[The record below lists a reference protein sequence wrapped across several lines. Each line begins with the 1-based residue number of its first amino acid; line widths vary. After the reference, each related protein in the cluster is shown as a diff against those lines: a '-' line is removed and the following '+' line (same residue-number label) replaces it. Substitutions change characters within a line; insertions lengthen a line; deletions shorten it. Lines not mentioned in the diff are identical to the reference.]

1 MSKMTLKAAR
11 INRNLT
17 AKEAAE
23 KLGISVETLSNWEKG
38 KTYPDIPKLKRI
50 ETVYQVGYNDLI
62 FLM

>member
-38 KTYPDIPKLKRI
+38 VSLS
-50 ETVYQVGYNDLI
+50 
-62 FLM
+62 

>member
-1 MSKMTLKAAR
+1 MTLKAAR

-38 KTYPDIPKLKRI
+38 ETYPDIPKLKRI

>member
-23 KLGISVETLSNWEKG
+23 KLDISVETLSNWEKG
-38 KTYPDIPKLKRI
+38 ETYPDIPKLKRI

-62 FLM
+62 F

>member
-38 KTYPDIPKLKRI
+38 ETYPDIPKLNRI

>member
-38 KTYPDIPKLKRI
+38 ETYPDIPKLKRI